1 MRFGPLL
8 TILKLVP
15 LSPNHKDPTMKTS
28 IQNISLAA
36 LTLTMILSV
45 GTANAGVYSLNS
57 DWSNSSNTNGA
68 WSYREGN
75 NTLPAVASWQSTLGG
90 WATAQPGWAYSE
102 NGTNRLPFWFKS
114 NGTETFSRDFLAGDV
129 VVHTT
134 DLFNGQGS
142 SFANVQWTSPDAG
155 SAIVSGS
162 VWMGREIGRSVIWQ
176 LLVNGLSADS
186 GLLSSGD
193 AFSRA
198 TPDTFSVSV
207 PSLAVGDTVE
217 LRFISASAAGDF
229 VGMTLDITTTVP
241 TPATAP
247 IAALAML
254 TIARRRRTAN

>member
-1 MRFGPLL
+1 
-8 TILKLVP
+8 
-15 LSPNHKDPTMKTS
+15 MKNA

-36 LTLTMILSV
+36 LALTTIITA
-45 GTANAGVYSLNS
+45 GTANAGVYSLGS
-57 DWSNSSNTNGA
+57 DWSNSSNSNGA
-68 WSYREGN
+68 WSYREGG
-75 NTLPAVASWQSTLGG
+75 NTLPAVASWQSSLGG
-90 WATAQPGWAYSE
+90 WSTAQPGWAYSE
-102 NGTNRLPFWFKS
+102 NSTNRLPFWFKS
-114 NGTETFSRDFLAGDV
+114 NGSETFSCDFLAGDV

-134 DLFNGQGS
+134 DPFNGQGS
-142 SFANVQWTSPDAG
+142 GNANVLWTSPDAG
-155 SAIVSGS
+155 SAIITGS
-162 VWMGREIGRSVIWQ
+162 AWIGRDIGRSMNWQ
-176 LLVNGLSADS
+176 LLVNGVAADS
-186 GLLSSGD
+186 GFLASGD

-254 TIARRRRTAN
+254 TIAHRRRAAK